1 MKRLV
6 FILVAIGALAVSISA
21 QMQQPIANRQAEMKK
36 LDKLVGTWKGSG
48 WYIAQGGK
56 RETFTGAETVQSKVD
71 GLAVL
76 VEGKHM
82 SPDGKVIHETLAVLS
97 YDEAGKI
104 YKFAT
109 YLAGGPTG
117 TYDFKVVPDGYEW
130 GFQTPNGGTIK
141 YLIKADANV
150 WLETGEFSR
159 DGKTWTKI
167 FEMKL
172 DRVK

>member
-1 MKRLV
+1 MIV
-6 FILVAIGALAVSISA
+6 GACAFTCLG

-36 LDKLVGTWKGSG
+36 LDKLIGTWKGSG

-56 RETFTGAETVQSKVD
+56 RETFTGAESVQTKID

-76 VEGKHM
+76 VEGKHLN
-82 SPDGKVIHETLAVLS
+82 PEGKVIHETLAVLS
-97 YDEAGKI
+97 YDETAKV

-117 TYDFKVVPDGYEW
+117 IYDLKVVSEGYEW

-141 YLIKADANV
+141 YLIKADASV
-150 WLETGEFSR
+150 WLETGEFSL